1 MALLDVRTDPLDVST
16 DPAEVGFD
24 PSRLERVGR
33 RLQRFVDD
41 GSLPGFLA
49 TVSRHGRLVHV
60 ARGGHRDVER
70 GLPVED
76 STRWRVYSMTKPLT
90 SVAAMML
97 YEEGAFE
104 LTDPVARYL
113 PEFADT
119 RVYQAGSPL
128 QPLTVPQ
135 TEPMR
140 VLHLL
145 THTSG

>member
-1 MALLDVRTDPLDVST
+1 
-16 DPAEVGFD
+16 
-24 PSRLERVGR
+24 
-33 RLQRFVDD
+33 
-41 GSLPGFLA
+41 
-49 TVSRHGRLVHV
+49 
-60 ARGGHRDVER
+60 
-70 GLPVED
+70 
-76 STRWRVYSMTKPLT
+76 MTKPLT

-119 RVYQAGSPL
+119 RVYQAGSPQ